1 MHSDHSVLYLNSI
14 VIIAC
19 IYFCYYVVRK
29 QRHAIPSSSTILE
42 MDRIEVT
49 SYSHSHSRSIIII
62 LIRISNCSNNALTMA

>member
-19 IYFCYYVVRK
+19 IYFCYYVVCK

-49 SYSHSHSRSIIII
+49 SYSHSIIII

>member
-1 MHSDHSVLYLNSI
+1 MHSDHSVVYLNSI

-19 IYFCYYVVRK
+19 IYFCYYVVCK

-49 SYSHSHSRSIIII
+49 SYSHSIII